1 MTPNKQT
8 VTTYMEGFRG
18 TDRAAIL
25 SCLTDDVEWEIPG
38 GFHARREE
46 GVREVFC
53 DVFETRD
60 TKIRRLISYLQT
72 P

>member
-8 VTTYMEGFRG
+8 VTTYMEGFRRS
-18 TDRAAIL
+18 DRAAIL

-53 DVFETRD
+53 DVFEARD